1 MNLINLWV
9 IIGWKWNQ
17 YVLKKIINKIIII
30 NNFRVIF
37 NNQII
42 DEN

>member
-9 IIGWKWNQ
+9 IIRWKWNQ